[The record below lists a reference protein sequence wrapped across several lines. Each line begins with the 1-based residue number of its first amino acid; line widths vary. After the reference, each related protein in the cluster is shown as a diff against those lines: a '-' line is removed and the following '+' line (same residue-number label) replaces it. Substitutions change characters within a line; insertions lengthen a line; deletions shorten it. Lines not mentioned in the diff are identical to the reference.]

1 MITKFDKI
9 LNDEQLQILLD
20 MAMDIPKDREKDE
33 DERKQKNTVFD
44 ADTWPGSFGV
54 NEMDRAFIKE
64 TLWKAHHNVSEPTV
78 TKVTCGEFNPIFN
91 SVARYDE
98 GDFYDWHLDLLT
110 TGYGSRVDI
119 AFTAFL
125 NDPSEY
131 EGGELEIKHDYG
143 VSSFKESAGTIVFYP
158 TACLHRVAPITS
170 GSRFVSL
177 GLISCLVSSPQ
188 DRYILSEMIDCISKL
203 NDVSEV
209 SPDPFIVKRIDDVNH
224 RLHAVQMKLFREY
237 SNR

>member
-1 MITKFDKI
+1 MITKIDKI
-9 LNDEQLQILLD
+9 LNDEQLDVLLK
-20 MAMDIPKDREKDE
+20 MAKDIPKDREKIGD
-33 DERKQKNTVFD
+33 DRKQKNTVFD
-44 ADTWPGSFGV
+44 ASTWPGSFGL
-54 NEMDRAFIKE
+54 NEMERSFIKE
-64 TLWKAHHNVSEPTV
+64 TLWSAHDNISKPTI
-78 TKVTCGEFNPIFN
+78 KVTCGEFNPIFN

-98 GDFYDWHLDLLT
+98 NDQYDWHLDLLT
-110 TGYGSRVDI
+110 TGYGSKVDI

-131 EGGELEIKHDYG
+131 EGGELEIKHEYG

-158 TACLHRVAPITS
+158 TTYLHRVNTITS
-170 GSRFVSL
+170 GSRFVSI

-203 NDVSEV
+203 NDISEV
-209 SPDPFIVKRIDDVNH
+209 SPDPFVIKKIDDINH
-224 RLHAVQMKLFREY
+224 RLHAVQMKLFRGY

>member
-9 LNDEQLQILLD
+9 LKDEQLDVLLKMAKD
-20 MAMDIPKDREKDE
+20 MPENQEKD
-33 DERKQKNTVFD
+33 DRSQRNTVFD
-44 ADTWPGSFGV
+44 SDTWPGSSGV

-64 TLWKAHHNVSEPTV
+64 TLWTAHDNISEPTT

-98 GDFYDWHLDLLT
+98 NDQYDWHLDLLT
-110 TGYGSRVDI
+110 TGYGSKVDI

-131 EGGELEIKHDYG
+131 EGGELEIKHEYG

-158 TACLHRVAPITS
+158 TTYLHRVNTITS
-170 GSRFVSL
+170 GSRFVSI

-203 NDVSEV
+203 NDISEE
-209 SPDPFIVKRIDDVNH
+209 SPDPFVSEKVDDINH
-224 RLHAVQMKLFREY
+224 RLHAVQMKLFRGY